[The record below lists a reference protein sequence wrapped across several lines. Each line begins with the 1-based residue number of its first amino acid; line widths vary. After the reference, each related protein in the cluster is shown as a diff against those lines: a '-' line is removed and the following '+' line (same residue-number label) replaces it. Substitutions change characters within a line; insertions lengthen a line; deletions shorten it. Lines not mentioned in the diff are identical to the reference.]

1 MRTSQGL
8 LALLLAVA
16 AVAQST
22 PGVRPATTAPRTGQA
37 RDAGRTGST
46 LPDPDLFDGSKFE
59 KEKRPETGMI
69 GEFEMPGSDD
79 QNSKVGGNPGEAGGN
94 QAPPKPGAAGAA
106 GAAGATSGGGA
117 PSTPGSEQAGGGGSV
132 ENSGAAGAVGGALD
146 QSKPTSSSGQAG
158 AGDPNAK
165 AEGVAADRLEGGG
178 AGGAAAAQKAAG
190 QGNKSKSSAS
200 KIGSAELRIEALP
213 ESDKDVVGREAAP
226 GGTQGSNR
234 DMPAGKGG
242 QGSNNQNKG
251 VEKGKVI
258 PKGL

>member
-1 MRTSQGL
+1 MRTSHGL
-8 LALLLAVA
+8 LALLLASA
-16 AVAQST
+16 ALAQTT
-22 PGVRPATTAPRTGQA
+22 PAGRTAPRTGQT
-37 RDAGRTGST
+37 REAGRPGSA
-46 LPDPDLFDGSKFE
+46 LPPDPDLFDGSKFE
-59 KEKRPETGMI
+59 AEKRPETGMI
-69 GEFEMPGSDD
+69 GEFEMPGGDA
-79 QNSKVGGNPGEAGGN
+79 QNPKVGGDPGEAGGN

-117 PSTPGSEQAGGGGSV
+117 PSTPGSEQAGGGESV

-146 QSKPTSSSGQAG
+146 QRKPTSSSGQAG

-200 KIGSAELRIEALP
+200 KIGSAELRIDALP